1 MNIKYH
7 QGGGDVLRRYKRSFG
22 RNVPKDRRFFAICGL
37 LLILLLIANFAN
49 RRLKPIGFE
58 LAKAYGSDAVVKII
72 NDSVSEFFENDDVGY
87 SDIVRLRYNTS
98 GVVTSIEYNSA
109 EINRLKLE
117 CAEELSK
124 NLGKLKTS
132 KIRVPVGSLFGDVA
146 LSGRGP
152 GINVKLSTKAV
163 PSVELMSTLESAGVN
178 QSRHEIIMR
187 VTAQVSVYLPP
198 ETAEFTVTQDFV
210 LAQTVIVGEVP
221 QGNLFIE

>member
-7 QGGGDVLRRYKRSFG
+7 QGGGDVLRRYRRSFP
-22 RNVPKDRRFFAICGL
+22 RDRAKDSRFFAICAL
-37 LLILLLIANFAN
+37 LLLFLGIVNITN

-72 NDSVSEFFENDDVGY
+72 NDSVSEFFEAGDIGY
-87 SDIVRLRYNTS
+87 SDLVRLRYNTS

-117 CAEELSK
+117 CAEKLSEK
-124 NLGKLKTS
+124 LGKLRTS
-132 KIRVPVGSLFGDVA
+132 KVKVPIGSLFGDLA

-152 GINVKLSTKAV
+152 GVNVKLSTKAV

-178 QSRHEIIMR
+178 QSRHEILMR
-187 VTAQVSVYLPP
+187 VTAQVNVYLPP
-198 ETAEFTVTQDFV
+198 ETAEFTVTQDYV
-210 LAQTVIVGEVP
+210 LAQTVIVGDVP

>member
-22 RNVPKDRRFFAICGL
+22 RNVPKDRRFFAICGFL
-37 LLILLLIANFAN
+37 LMLLLIANIAN

-87 SDIVRLRYNTS
+87 SDLVRLRYNTS
-98 GVVTSIEYNSA
+98 GVVTSIEYDSA

-124 NLGKLKTS
+124 NLSKLKTS

-152 GINVKLSTKAV
+152 GINIKLSTKAV

-210 LAQTVIVGEVP
+210 LAQTVIVGDVP